1 MINNLLIKI
10 FGDPNE
16 KQVKKYFA
24 DVEKIKEIE
33 ASLEKELD
41 SIEKVQAKT
50 REFQALFE

>member
-1 MINNLLIKI
+1 MLENLIKSV

-24 DVEKIKEIE
+24 QVEEIKKIEQN
-33 ASLEKELD
+33 LEKELD

-50 REFQALFE
+50 KEFMSLFE